1 MRIIRLLMVL
11 YSLSLCLPLT
21 AQETQ
26 YLKELVIIAGKQ
38 KHKKMLGTGIKI
50 PCAVASLTPDKTG
63 YEIGSIIKTKHP
75 FEIKEISFRVSSN
88 SIPGAVLGVEIYR
101 IDSLFTKVLPAP
113 IIVEVPVCRRQRVN
127 VTPKEQTIIEPGEY
141 FVAVRFADCDEKKE
155 DGNIDSEKPKTLLFP
170 LYIKDSFIRNSSN
183 TALEKCKI
191 NLGLKIKG
199 IEYR

>member
-1 MRIIRLLMVL
+1 MNIAKIKKSIMRIVRLLMVL

-75 FEIKEISFRVSSN
+75 FEIQEISFRVSSN
-88 SIPGAVLGVEIYR
+88 SIPV
-101 IDSLFTKVLPAP
+101 
-113 IIVEVPVCRRQRVN
+113 
-127 VTPKEQTIIEPGEY
+127 
-141 FVAVRFADCDEKKE
+141 
-155 DGNIDSEKPKTLLFP
+155 
-170 LYIKDSFIRNSSN
+170 
-183 TALEKCKI
+183 
-191 NLGLKIKG
+191 
-199 IEYR
+199 